1 MAPNVDPA
9 DDNPL
14 RVVFLADFL
23 PADQEKLINRIQTLA
38 GPSRRLESWKP
49 GSQTLRTPLK
59 KFTDYHWHDFPDT
72 KAHIYEVATRL
83 HRAGCQKFL
92 VADHLTWRQLT
103 QNLRFGDYPLLSVVL
118 VVIKS
123 SPSGKH
129 SSGRSSFFIAAE
141 RRTIDKDAAV
151 TALCNPFFFM
161 EDKTI
166 HPSLPIDTPSTH
178 ANPLLDG
185 DQDIF
190 TPTDLGLTVRE
201 KFETEIQSA
210 LPGSLPAELKSYIV
224 SYLDHRMPYHGS
236 SLRDEDNNLTFEP
249 DKEPITIFLTF
260 PTSPA
265 QFARLNSV
273 MSQQMKKIFE
283 KIISSQP
290 PFSRERQDAKES
302 IQSLIRRSDS
312 YYYGDFEDPDNESE
326 RPLDCFSVQL
336 IEWPYEQPAK
346 RRDIVHHFLELH
358 YVAHWHYLFKC
369 PFSSSDET
377 LLDNAQFATLMKLDN
392 DNPWP
397 TASISAARNTFT
409 GIVQDQLELALDSR
423 LLSSLKPKK
432 PSNYQVLHETLS
444 DPDQGFY
451 HNAPPWERVQDFE
464 VEEWDPRYGPHTLP
478 IFYLTNKFTEEQADS
493 LEDAVDHEGEILR
506 VPCMTGSKIPS
517 SGTLH
522 DMWNIFW
529 QIQQIWQTESPREDI
544 PLFFADEQSFID
556 ETLIVVDR
564 WHVES
569 LHLYQNWDL
578 LKRVDKP
585 HIRGIVYGRVVAFNA
600 IETHGAL
607 AYGRPSV
614 DRFRKEIENLNGD
627 RVDVVHRY
635 LRPDWP
641 GHGVIPDEER

>member
-1 MAPNVDPA
+1 MAPKVDPA

-23 PADQEKLINRIQTLA
+23 PADQAKLIDRIQTLA

-83 HRAGCQKFL
+83 HRAGCRKFL
-92 VADHLTWRQLT
+92 VADRLTWRQLT
-103 QNLRFGDYPLLSVVL
+103 QNFRLGDYPLLSVVL

-129 SSGRSSFFIAAE
+129 SSGTSPFLIFAE
-141 RRTIDKDAAV
+141 RRTIDKNAA
-151 TALCNPFFFM
+151 TAVHQEPFFFM

-166 HPSLPIDTPSTH
+166 HPSLAIDEPSIH
-178 ANPLLDG
+178 AQSLLDG
-185 DQDIF
+185 DEEIF
-190 TPTDLGLTVRE
+190 TPTDLRLTVRE
-201 KFETEIQSA
+201 QFEKEIHSA
-210 LPGSLPAELKSYIV
+210 LPGSLLAELKSYII

-236 SLRDEDNNLTFEP
+236 SLRDENNNLTFEP

-290 PFSRERQDAKES
+290 SFSRERQDAKES
-302 IQSLIRRSDS
+302 IQGLIRRSDS
-312 YYYGDFEDPDNESE
+312 SYYGNFEDSDNVPEL
-326 RPLDCFSVQL
+326 PLDRFSVQL
-336 IEWPYEQPAK
+336 IQWPYEQPAK
-346 RRDIVHHFLELH
+346 RRNIVHHFLELH
-358 YVAHWHYLFKC
+358 YQASWHYLFKC

-377 LLDNAQFATLMKLDN
+377 LLDNAQFATLAKLAN

-397 TASISAARNTFT
+397 TASISAAHNTFT
-409 GIVQDQLELALDSR
+409 GIVRDQLKLALDSR

-432 PSNYQVLHETLS
+432 PSNYQISHETLS

-451 HNAPPWERVQDFE
+451 HNAPPWEPVQDFE

-478 IFYLTNKFTEEQADS
+478 IFYLTNKFTEEQAES
-493 LEDAVDHEGEILR
+493 LECAVGHEGEILR
-506 VPCMTGSKIPS
+506 VPCMTGSTIPS
-517 SGTLH
+517 TGTLH

-564 WHVES
+564 WHLKEMN
-569 LHLYQNWDL
+569 LYHHWDSM
-578 LKRVDKP
+578 KRVDKP
-585 HIRGIVYGRVVAFNA
+585 HMRGMVYGRIIAFNA
-600 IETHGAL
+600 IMTRGAL
-607 AYGRPSV
+607 AYGERPRV
-614 DRFRKEIENLNGD
+614 DKFRKEIESHD
-627 RVDVVHRY
+627 QVDVVHRY

-641 GHGVIPDEER
+641 GHGIIPDDER